1 MKKVYLK
8 NIKRNSFLGLF
19 SCNAVL
25 EELAKRAAEVLVQMS
40 NEELQLAQNVSPQAC
55 AKIIA
60 VAYQNP
66 TTSIFFKKI

>member
-1 MKKVYLK
+1 MKKVYL
-8 NIKRNSFLGLF
+8 NFFILRQYLGLF

-25 EELAKRAAEVLVQMS
+25 EELAKRTAEVLVQMS

-66 TTSIFFKKI
+66 TTSKFF